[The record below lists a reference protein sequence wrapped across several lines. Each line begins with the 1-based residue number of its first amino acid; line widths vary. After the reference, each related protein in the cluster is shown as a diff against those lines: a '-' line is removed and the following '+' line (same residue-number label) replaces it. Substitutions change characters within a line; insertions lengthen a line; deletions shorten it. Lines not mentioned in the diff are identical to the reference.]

1 MTSEDR
7 LSKAPSSHLARFI
20 SPVFELQELIS
31 QLLLPSELPFAL
43 EVVLHL
49 GVEPSTTT
57 QNYLRGRPHQI
68 TSQDSEEGVMMR
80 ISNFSAFLETN
91 IKRRL
96 LINLTGMTSSY
107 LVIMNPT
114 LIFLLIISLG
124 L

>member
-1 MTSEDR
+1 
-7 LSKAPSSHLARFI
+7 
-20 SPVFELQELIS
+20 
-31 QLLLPSELPFAL
+31 
-43 EVVLHL
+43 
-49 GVEPSTTT
+49 
-57 QNYLRGRPHQI
+57 
-68 TSQDSEEGVMMR
+68 MMR

-96 LINLTGMTSSY
+96 LINLTGITSSY